1 MHHLMRRHLRFLA
14 IFSLALASC
23 GGQRT
28 SVTAVKSTPVGAQV
42 DLDMVSIQVANPV
55 IIKKNDSDYFLQFNY
70 TIDNQA
76 GAIIAFLCLY
86 NEIDDLIEINLKDK
100 ESNLLMLGKRPLEG
114 LTLTEPRPLKIPI
127 EKTIRSY
134 QVPIMPIMPVSLES
148 GEQLEMR
155 VRLHAPS
162 RYDELRSSIEA
173 SKINLSWP

>member
-1 MHHLMRRHLRFLA
+1 MNNLMRRHLRFLT

-23 GGQRT
+23 GNQKT
-28 SVTAVKSTPVGAQV
+28 SVVAVNSTPVGAQV
-42 DLDMVSIQVANPV
+42 DLNMVSIQVTDAV
-55 IIKKNDSDYFLQFNY
+55 IIKKNDSDYFLELNY
-70 TIDNQA
+70 TLDNQA
-76 GAIIAFLCLY
+76 GAIIAFPCLY
-86 NEIDDLIEINLKDK
+86 NEIDDLIEVNLTDK
-100 ESNLLMLGKRPLEG
+100 EGNQLMLGKRPLEG

-134 QVPIMPIMPVSLES
+134 QVPIMPASLES

-173 SKINLSWP
+173 AKVHLSWP

>member
-1 MHHLMRRHLRFLA
+1 MHHLMRRHLRFLT

-23 GGQRT
+23 GNQKT
-28 SVTAVKSTPVGAQV
+28 SVAPVKSTPVGAQV
-42 DLDMVSIQVANPV
+42 DLNMVTIQVTDAV
-55 IIKKNDSDYFLQFNY
+55 IIKKNDSDYFLELNY
-70 TIDNQA
+70 TLDNQA
-76 GAIIAFLCLY
+76 GAIIAFPCLY
-86 NEIDDLIEINLKDK
+86 NEIDDLIEVNLTDK
-100 ESNLLMLGKRPLEG
+100 ESNQLMLGKRPLEG

-134 QVPIMPIMPVSLES
+134 QVPIMPVSLES

-173 SKINLSWP
+173 TKVHLSWP

>member
-1 MHHLMRRHLRFLA
+1 MRRHLRFLT

>member
-42 DLDMVSIQVANPV
+42 DLDMVSIQVANAV

-76 GAIIAFLCLY
+76 GAIIAFPCLY
-86 NEIDDLIEINLKDK
+86 NEIDDLIEVNLKDK
-100 ESNLLMLGKRPLEG
+100 ESNPLMLGKRPLEG

-127 EKTIRSY
+127 EKTVRSY
-134 QVPIMPIMPVSLES
+134 QVPIMPASLES

-173 SKINLSWP
+173 TKAHLSWP

>member
-28 SVTAVKSTPVGAQV
+28 SVTAQV

-134 QVPIMPIMPVSLES
+134 QVPIMPVSLES